1 MVLFYVR
8 LANDRKRGTMAKYT
22 QEIEQMIFTS
32 EKPGA
37 EGAVDML
44 GRATGVIE
52 AYSKSWKLT
61 EPPTIVMAHGTLTLL
76 IYHKVLVPPKKAAAR
91 ARR

>member
-52 AYSKSWKLT
+52 AYSKSW
-61 EPPTIVMAHGTLTLL
+61 
-76 IYHKVLVPPKKAAAR
+76 
-91 ARR
+91 